1 MLHSRVMKASRP
13 ITMKSETGEKKESPY
28 KKLEENVQAKKN
40 AEYRGPQGF
49 TPYAELVNGR
59 LAMIGFFTMIVA
71 ELFNP
76 SHPSLLK
83 QLELIFPLDKLP
95 FIGSILG

>member
-1 MLHSRVMKASRP
+1 MVAFVTANYLLHSSFLPQVKVTRPAGRHAMLHSRVMKASRP

-49 TPYAELVNGR
+49 TPYAELVNG
-59 LAMIGFFTMIVA
+59 
-71 ELFNP
+71 
-76 SHPSLLK
+76 
-83 QLELIFPLDKLP
+83 
-95 FIGSILG
+95 